1 MYEYSDGY
9 LPSREGLCA
18 PDTTTWEWR
27 NRCVSTLSHI
37 RGTTQD
43 VAFQHQPKIGLLVD
57 DLICTQ
63 QSASRFVAYNWQNLR
78 DPSNEGT
85 SV

>member
-27 NRCVSTLSHI
+27 NRCISTLSDI

-43 VAFQHQPKIGLLVD
+43 VACQRQPNIGLLVD
-57 DLICTQ
+57 DLIRMQ
-63 QSASRFVAYNWQNLR
+63 QRASRFVAYNWRNLG

-85 SV
+85 YV